1 VDSQRLHRIAAR
13 QHGLFTRRQAQSAG
27 FSPYQVRRRIQTGE
41 WFTVLG
47 QVLCLPGAQVTPTL
61 RDRAAQLAVPGSVLA
76 GPSAARLWGMPVPD
90 HEPHLYVPRH
100 ANSRLAGLRL
110 LHGVPDVRDVGWH
123 GRTAIT
129 LRARTVYDC
138 LRLLPALQA
147 TALLDRALQQGWIA
161 VADLV
166 DRIQR
171 DTARRDLGKIV
182 RVARGVVDGTRS
194 AAERVTTDLLRR
206 GGIGGWLANQPIH
219 DGRGLIGIGDIV
231 FEAIKLVVELDGRAF
246 HVTPEHFQ
254 RDRRRQNRLI
264 AAGWTVLR
272 FTWWDLTE
280 RPDDVLAQIRAAV
293 ARLAG

>member
-1 VDSQRLHRIAAR
+1 
-13 QHGLFTRRQAQSAG
+13 
-27 FSPYQVRRRIQTGE
+27 
-41 WFTVLG
+41 
-47 QVLCLPGAQVTPTL
+47 
-61 RDRAAQLAVPGSVLA
+61 
-76 GPSAARLWGMPVPD
+76 MPVPD

-206 GGIGGWLANQPIH
+206 GGIGG
-219 DGRGLIGIGDIV
+219 
-231 FEAIKLVVELDGRAF
+231 
-246 HVTPEHFQ
+246 
-254 RDRRRQNRLI
+254 
-264 AAGWTVLR
+264 GWRTSR
-272 FTWWDLTE
+272 FTTAADSSASATSSSRRSSWWWSWTDAPST
-280 RPDDVLAQIRAAV
+280 
-293 ARLAG
+293 

>member
-1 VDSQRLHRIAAR
+1 
-13 QHGLFTRRQAQSAG
+13 
-27 FSPYQVRRRIQTGE
+27 
-41 WFTVLG
+41 
-47 QVLCLPGAQVTPTL
+47 
-61 RDRAAQLAVPGSVLA
+61 
-76 GPSAARLWGMPVPD
+76 
-90 HEPHLYVPRH
+90 
-100 ANSRLAGLRL
+100 
-110 LHGVPDVRDVGWH
+110 
-123 GRTAIT
+123 
-129 LRARTVYDC
+129 
-138 LRLLPALQA
+138 
-147 TALLDRALQQGWIA
+147 
-161 VADLV
+161 
-166 DRIQR
+166 
-171 DTARRDLGKIV
+171 
-182 RVARGVVDGTRS
+182 VARGVVDGTRS